1 MVYSYFEYC
10 IVRKNDG
17 RDGKKNYLFVC
28 KKNAVDIM
36 IMIMPFLRTNFVII
50 VLPEI
55 INT

>member
-1 MVYSYFEYC
+1 MEEM
-10 IVRKNDG
+10 
-17 RDGKKNYLFVC
+17 GKKNYLFVC

-55 INT
+55 INTKNKIWIRRMKE